1 MERLQKSD
9 GSISKGFHMF
19 SPAKIVAPTYEIWL
33 YESNWLNL
41 SKWDDFYTLMSKSH
55 ICFSISW
62 PFFNPQTLPWSQR
75 FFSQA
80 NSNGK
85 PICQRKNS
93 ILQGKPFFKQYDL
106 VQLSGFCLLPVCTPH
121 WTKPRDVFA
130 TCFGSEKKGISTKKI
145 LEKNIT
151 HCSCITWSFCVLKKQ
166 KKWMTPQFAGNSMN
180 KKYRVI
186 LLVETQCCLINL
198 CPREHLR
205 KSISQFLTFSPE
217 ENHWWF
223 AEICP
228 SGTNRG
234 NYKFQIG
241 EIILSIFFNSKPK
254 GGGLDVDFFGPRWA
268 RKIRSLKKGFC
279 FHEADSPGS
288 PTGRQFFIA
297 LRIIGPSYREV
308 WMWIAGFWDLQ
319 ITCFEIPWFLGRLVG
334 LHEFH
339 HFFIP

>member
-1 MERLQKSD
+1 MERLQKSN

-19 SPAKIVAPTYEIWL
+19 SPAKIGAPTYEIWL

-85 PICQRKNS
+85 PICQRKNN

-106 VQLSGFCLLPVCTPH
+106 VQLSGFCLLPVCIPH
-121 WTKPRDVFA
+121 LAKKHDIFLPPWTKK
-130 TCFGSEKKGISTKKI
+130 S
-145 LEKNIT
+145 
-151 HCSCITWSFCVLKKQ
+151 
-166 KKWMTPQFAGNSMN
+166 
-180 KKYRVI
+180 RVI
-186 LLVETQCCLINL
+186 FLVETQCCLINL
-198 CPREHLR
+198 CPPEHLM

-228 SGTNRG
+228 SGTNWG
-234 NYKFQIG
+234 NYRFQIR

-254 GGGLDVDFFGPRWA
+254 GVFWDPMILRV
-268 RKIRSLKKGFC
+268 
-279 FHEADSPGS
+279 
-288 PTGRQFFIA
+288 A
-297 LRIIGPSYREV
+297 LRIIGPSKKERFGCE
-308 WMWIAGFWDLQ
+308 
-319 ITCFEIPWFLGRLVG
+319 
-334 LHEFH
+334 
-339 HFFIP
+339 